1 MDKELASMRG
11 IYSQLQKNCIMGL
24 LDGDICG
31 FQRSVS
37 FLFKGNIEETF
48 VAKIHFLCLLS

>member
-1 MDKELASMRG
+1 MRG

-31 FQRSVS
+31 FQRSMS